1 MIENKD
7 IGCNMK
13 RIATLIILNMI
24 ATVSSVA
31 RDNSVDGLWPDAPDL
46 ASPGHYKIGVR
57 TLQLIH
63 KNQIDVVN
71 IEKGKLLP
79 HYDRPLTVEVWYPAD
94 TDKTGGTYNN
104 VYLRDGKTLVD
115 LYGAAV
121 RDAKPISGTKY
132 PLVIISHGYPGNRF
146 LMSHF
151 GEHLAS
157 NGYIVAAID
166 HTDSNYQDAGAFPS
180 TLLNRPY
187 DQKFVLDEIAR
198 FSNEKGHF
206 LENIVDTE
214 NTGLI
219 GYSMGG
225 YGAVITAGGG
235 VSQKISETGEASPEG
250 ILSKIT
256 VGSDNF
262 KKLIDPRFKAIVAI
276 APWGMERGF
285 WDDAGLANIK
295 KPMFFI
301 SGSVDD
307 VSGYEKG
314 TKLIFKKAVNTD
326 RYLLTFENGNH
337 NTAAPIPA
345 PVEAFTATYNDGKSV
360 AYSHYSDPVWDQLR
374 MNNIADHFVTAY
386 FGKLLKNDAKMDDYL
401 SLKSEANDGTGDNR
415 WRGFKPR
422 TAKGLKLEHLSAGQ

>member
-1 MIENKD
+1 
-7 IGCNMK
+7 MK
-13 RIATLIILNMI
+13 KIILIIVLGFMTSISTN
-24 ATVSSVA
+24 A
-31 RDNSVDGLWPDAPDL
+31 RDNSVDGLWPDAPEL
-46 ASPGHYKIGVR
+46 ASRGHYKIGVR
-57 TLQLIH
+57 TLNLIH
-63 KNQIDVVN
+63 KNQIDVVH
-71 IEKGKLLP
+71 IEKGKPLP

-94 TDKTGGTYNN
+94 TDKVGGTYNN

-121 RDAKPISGTKY
+121 RDANPLIGQKY

-157 NGYIVAAID
+157 IGYVVVAID

-187 DQKFVLDEIAR
+187 DQKFVLDEITR
-198 FSNEKGHF
+198 FDKEKEHF
-206 LENIVDTE
+206 LENIVDTD

-235 VSQKISETGEASPEG
+235 VSQKISETDDASPES

-256 VGSDNF
+256 VGSDNY

-345 PVEAFTATYNDGKSV
+345 PAEAFTATYNDGKSF
-360 AYSHYSDPVWDQLR
+360 AYAHYSDPVWDQLR

-386 FGKLLKNDAKMDDYL
+386 FGKLLKNDDRMDEYL
-401 SLKSEANDGTGDNR
+401 SLETEANDATGDKR

-422 TAKGLKLEHLSAGQ
+422 TAKGLRLEHLSAGQ

>member
-1 MIENKD
+1 MLGIMTTINS
-7 IGCNMK
+7 N
-13 RIATLIILNMI
+13 
-24 ATVSSVA
+24 A

-57 TLQLIH
+57 TLYLSH
-63 KNQIDVVN
+63 KNQIDVIN
-71 IEKGKLLP
+71 IEKGKPLP

-94 TDKTGGTYNN
+94 TDKVGGTYKN

-115 LYGAAV
+115 LYGSAV
-121 RDAKPISGTKY
+121 RDAKPISDTKY
-132 PLVIISHGYPGNRF
+132 PLIIISHGYPGNRF

-157 NGYIVAAID
+157 NGYIVVAID

-198 FSNEKGHF
+198 LSNEKGHF
-206 LENIVDTE
+206 LKNIVDTE

-235 VSQKISETGEASPEG
+235 VSKKISETEEASPQG

-285 WDDAGLANIK
+285 WDDAGLANIR

-307 VSGYEKG
+307 VSGYENG
-314 TKLIFKKAVNTD
+314 TKLIFKKAINTD

-345 PVEAFTATYNDGKSV
+345 PVEAFTATYNNGKSV

-401 SLKSEANDGTGDNR
+401 SLKSEANDATGDNR